1 MKTLVFSAFAVGLL
15 LLSGQ
20 TAGAMDKMHGSMMM
34 PTCPASDPV
43 VGVNMMDKMY
53 MTHDQMKMK
62 MAGMSD
68 SKQMAMMKANHVKMM
83 CMSKAKAMGAKM
95 MSSKM

>member
-1 MKTLVFSAFAVGLL
+1 MKTLVYSAFAVCLL
-15 LLSGQ
+15 LVSGQ

-34 PTCPASDPV
+34 PACAAGDPV
-43 VGVNMMDKMY
+43 VGVNMMNHMY
-53 MTHDQMKMK
+53 LTHDQMKMK
-62 MAGMSD
+62 MAGMSE
-68 SKQMAMMKANHVKMM
+68 SKQMAMMKQNHVKMM